1 MWWKRDWTKRKKD
14 RYTPD
19 TQVSFEVP
27 ASIACQLRWFFPKIS
42 VAFLYCMHKS
52 HRKNISRPFPV
63 DKVKYVQQLKGNEY
77 ETRNNEHSV
86 LHSEDETSEKR

>member
-1 MWWKRDWTKRKKD
+1 MMN
-14 RYTPD
+14 
-19 TQVSFEVP
+19 
-27 ASIACQLRWFFPKIS
+27 LRNSKQS
-42 VAFLYCMHKS
+42 NRRRNRSSLYPEES
-52 HRKNISRPFPV
+52 SLKNISRPFPV